1 MVDITKTRLLIL
13 WFSMAASD
21 LKPND
26 FNRTLPI
33 DFIADQIRRR
43 VTTWLVQ
50 DEIVERG
57 ILEIV

>member
-21 LKPND
+21 LKAND

-50 DEIVERG
+50 DEIVE
-57 ILEIV
+57 